1 MEDVLINFARGGDSG
16 CGCSSGWSSSSP
28 RTFLNYFLEKD
39 LERAEAIGNERAMQA
54 GLGPE
59 TPAGGAPA
67 IAG

>member
-1 MEDVLINFARGGDSG
+1 MWLLLGLEFELAANVPELL
-16 CGCSSGWSSSSP
+16 P
-28 RTFLNYFLEKD
+28 REGSQ
-39 LERAEAIGNERAMQA
+39 RAEAIGNERAMQA